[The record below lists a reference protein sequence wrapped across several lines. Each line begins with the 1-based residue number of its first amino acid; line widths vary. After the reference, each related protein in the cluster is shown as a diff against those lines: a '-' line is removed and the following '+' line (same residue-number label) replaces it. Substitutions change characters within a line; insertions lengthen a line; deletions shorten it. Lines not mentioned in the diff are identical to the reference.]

1 MGQPRRRASVARGL
15 PVAGAPTTGMRA
27 AESRARSPVW
37 ESPQARTRGPKRETA
52 SSLPS
57 AYVTGW
63 STSSVKR
70 PSRTRTSIP
79 ATSVKPASGPAA
91 RTMGSGL
98 AETTTGSS
106 PAAEHAARSSCAAR
120 TRRGGIQERANR
132 SASAASSASSN
143 PACSCAAYMYPV
155 RLSRATACSY
165 SAYGSRP
172 PGKCTHPMVTR
183 WRRNA
188 SPASS
193 RQSVPSASNAATPPG
208 GEALRTASISACG
221 TTSTLAAALQ
231 RTLHADLVVLA
242 PRLRADQRALAVAA
256 QHLGRRAADDA
267 VLRAF
272 EHGLQRRGEPGL
284 RNHGRRAVYR
294 GQPHRER
301 CQLGSRESHQH
312 VARARRA
319 DRREPRDRLRT
330 PGGQRSLVLGD
341 LLQDRR
347 TTLAQRAPVLR

>member
-188 SPASS
+188 SPTSS
-193 RQSVPSASNAATPPG
+193 RQSVPSASNAATPP
-208 GEALRTASISACG
+208 APAAPRTAFRSVAGI
-221 TTSTLAAALQ
+221 TSFLVAALHSA
-231 RTLHADLVVLA
+231 LHRERVAFA
-242 PRLRADQRALAVAA
+242 ARLRAHQAAPPVATED
-256 QHLGRRAADDA
+256 LGGRRPHL
-267 VLRAF
+267 VVVRAF
-272 EHGLQRRGEPGL
+272 QDWLE
-284 RNHGRRAVYR
+284 GRRDLGG
-294 GQPHRER
+294 GQH
-301 CQLGSRESHQH
+301 
-312 VARARRA
+312 ARRTEH
-319 DRREPRDRLRT
+319 RREPHVERL
-330 PGGQRSLVLGD
+330 
-341 LLQDRR
+341 
-347 TTLAQRAPVLR
+347 A